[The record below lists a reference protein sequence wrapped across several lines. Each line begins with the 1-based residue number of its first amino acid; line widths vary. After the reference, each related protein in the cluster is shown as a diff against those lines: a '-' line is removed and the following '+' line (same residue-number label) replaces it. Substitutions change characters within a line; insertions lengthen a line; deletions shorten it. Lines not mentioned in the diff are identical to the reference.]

1 MIDREGV
8 ISILEDSGLGL
19 PDCINGDQDQVVR
32 FASFKEKL
40 NGWSKENHPEKFAR

>member
-19 PDCINGDQDQVVR
+19 PDYYKWRSDQVVR
-32 FASFKEKL
+32 FVSFKEKL
-40 NGWSKENHPEKFAR
+40 SGLV